1 MGKSPL
7 FSGPQDL
14 LSCND
19 GESNMVSSDENA
31 IPAAGQDQPVDG
43 QPELG
48 ETISAPTD
56 TGEPMTPQQLAEAK
70 EYGHR
75 QLSCDLADR
84 AIDIT
89 FLSVATFLLA
99 RPLDEWF
106 QADAGIN
113 ALWLR
118 VAAMFL
124 LITVMHALIS
134 LPLSFYSGHLL
145 EHKYGLSRQSLG
157 RWVGRYLKR
166 NLLTLAFGLLM
177 TWGVFAIIWWTGSW
191 WWLVAAGAFFVV
203 SVVMGQ
209 LAPVLILPLF
219 YKITR
224 LEDETLGNRFRNL
237 SAGTGLRIEGVY
249 RMEMSAE
256 TAKANAMLAGLGR
269 TRRVLLGDTLL
280 DGFEPD
286 EIEVIFAHEVGHH
299 VHRHIW
305 KLIIIGLG
313 FSLAGFYV
321 CDWVVAGWVGQI
333 EGSVDYHHFPAYALP
348 ALTLTIT
355 LFSQLLEPIQNVIS
369 RFFERQCD
377 WYALQRTG
385 MVRQYRSA
393 FEKLARLN
401 KSDPSP
407 HPLEVFL
414 FHSHPPIA
422 ERLSMADRL

>member
-1 MGKSPL
+1 MNDQNRNPSEESIQQETTQLELAVDSGKAVAL
-7 FSGPQDL
+7 
-14 LSCND
+14 
-19 GESNMVSSDENA
+19 V
-31 IPAAGQDQPVDG
+31 
-43 QPELG
+43 
-48 ETISAPTD
+48 
-56 TGEPMTPQQLAEAK
+56 EPMTPQQLKEAK
-70 EYGHR
+70 EYGNR
-75 QLSCDLADR
+75 QLLCDLSDR
-84 AIDIT
+84 VIDIA
-89 FLSVATFLLA
+89 FLSLATFLLA
-99 RPLDEWF
+99 RPFDGWF
-106 QADAGIN
+106 KTEMGMD

-124 LITVMHALIS
+124 SITVLHALVS
-134 LPLSFYSGHLL
+134 LPLSFYSGHIL
-145 EHKYGLSRQSLG
+145 EHQYGLSRQSLG
-157 RWVGRYLKR
+157 RWSWRYLKR
-166 NLLTLAFGLLM
+166 NGLTLAFGLIM
-177 TWGVFAIIWWTGSW
+177 TWGVYAIIWWTGSW
-191 WWLVAAGAFFVV
+191 WWLVAAGAFFLV

-224 LEDETLGNRFRNL
+224 LEDDTLDDRFRNL
-237 SAGTGLRIEGVY
+237 SEGTGLRIEGVY

-256 TAKANAMLAGLGR
+256 TTKANAMLAGLGR

-280 DGFEPD
+280 EGFDPD

-305 KLIIIGLG
+305 KLILAGLC

-321 CDWVVAGWVGQI
+321 CDWTVTGWVRQI
-333 EGSVDYHHFPAYALP
+333 EGSVAYHTFPAFALP

-385 MVRQYRSA
+385 MVASYRSA
-393 FEKLARLN
+393 FQKLARLN
-401 KSDPSP
+401 KADPHP

-422 ERLSMADRL
+422 ERLSMADRI